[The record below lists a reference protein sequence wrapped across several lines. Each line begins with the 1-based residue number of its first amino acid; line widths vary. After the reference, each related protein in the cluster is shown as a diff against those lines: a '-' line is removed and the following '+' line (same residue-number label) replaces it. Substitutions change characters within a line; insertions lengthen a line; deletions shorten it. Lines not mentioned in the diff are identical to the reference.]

1 MNRFEKTHAGGRL
14 AGRLFTVAI
23 FIGALLLLMLGMN
36 NISGMTQRQEA
47 EGLENSVR
55 QSAVHCYALEGFY
68 PDSLSYLEE
77 HYGLTYDKDK
87 YIVSY
92 EVIGSNLMPD
102 VSVIRIGQGVG

>member
-1 MNRFEKTHAGGRL
+1 ML
-14 AGRLFTVAI
+14 ALFV
-23 FIGALLLLMLGMN
+23 LGLD
-36 NISGMTQRQEA
+36 NISGITSRQEA
-47 EGLENSVR
+47 EGLENSIR

-92 EVIGSNLMPD
+92 EIIGSNLMPD
-102 VSVIRIGQGVG
+102 VSVIAKS

>member
-1 MNRFEKTHAGGRL
+1 MNRFEKTRHGASALWRL
-14 AGRLFTVAI
+14 LPALI
-23 FIGALLLLMLGMN
+23 FIAALALLILGMN
-36 NISGMTQRQEA
+36 DISGMTQRQEA

-68 PDSLSYLEE
+68 PDSLSYLEQ

-92 EVIGSNLMPD
+92 ELIGSNLMPD
-102 VSVIRIGQGVG
+102 VSVIRIG

>member
-1 MNRFEKTHAGGRL
+1 MNRFQKARPRFGG
-14 AGRLFTVAI
+14 AGRLLSA
-23 FIGALLLLMLGMN
+23 ALFLAVLALFVLGLD
-36 NISGMTQRQEA
+36 NISGITSRQEA
-47 EGLENSVR
+47 EGLENSIR

-92 EVIGSNLMPD
+92 EIIGSNLMPD
-102 VSVIRIGQGVG
+102 VSVIPLK